1 MVRAAVGLLDSG
13 EARVAE
19 LGPDGEVVV
28 NEWLKLAVLL
38 LFKVSA
44 IEVTELGPF
53 EYADRLPLKRGFAA
67 RPASGSSPARRRAG
81 GASSAAVP

>member
-1 MVRAAVGLLDSG
+1 
-13 EARVAE
+13 
-19 LGPDGEVVV
+19 VVV

-53 EYADRLPLKRGFAA
+53 EYADRLP
-67 RPASGSSPARRRAG
+67 
-81 GASSAAVP
+81 